1 MKKISLILSIMLGG
15 CVNQFA
21 DNYKTIATTSNP
33 LYIPVS
39 GEIEIKETKDIQGD
53 LQTYLERGYAPI
65 GTSNFSA
72 RSGSQNIQNLRNH
85 AKTVGAKAVL
95 INRSNL
101 GSSTITLPFTTPT
114 TTTSQSRSNYN
125 ISNNYGGYASVNGN
139 TTTTTYGSQTQYVPV
154 QVSFTQYSAIYLAK
168 FKSRTGIYPV
178 ELNNQDKAKIDQN
191 TGFKV
196 GVVVNE
202 SPAYYANILP
212 NDIITKINGI
222 DIAGIKGFIEVTN
235 IAPSGLMNIDLI
247 RDSRKLRKQI
257 SIE

>member
-1 MKKISLILSIMLGG
+1 MDG
-15 CVNQFA
+15 
-21 DNYKTIATTSNP
+21 
-33 LYIPVS
+33 
-39 GEIEIKETKDIQGD
+39 
-53 LQTYLERGYAPI
+53 
-65 GTSNFSA
+65 
-72 RSGSQNIQNLRNH
+72 
-85 AKTVGAKAVL
+85 
-95 INRSNL
+95 
-101 GSSTITLPFTTPT
+101 
-114 TTTSQSRSNYN
+114 
-125 ISNNYGGYASVNGN
+125 
-139 TTTTTYGSQTQYVPV
+139 GSQTQYVPV

-257 SIE
+257 RIE